1 MLIFDE
7 LKKNDPQLRFV
18 AAALAAG
25 FFILL
30 IGLWWVQIVS
40 AGEYKIH
47 LETQSYRTIRIPAMR
62 GKILDCQGRVL
73 AENSPRYNLS
83 LYFDDLSGDFQSEY
97 AKLRPA
103 RAVRSTRPVWEFWRR
118 SAAAGVQKTSSLT
131 RKQILALEWQA
142 RYDVAYNVI
151 AKMSQTIGRP
161 LTFD

>member
-30 IGLWWVQIVS
+30 TGLWWVQVVS
-40 AGEYKIH
+40 AGEFQSH

-83 LYFDDLSGDFQSEY
+83 LYFDDLSSDFQSEY
-97 AKLRPA
+97 ARLRPP
-103 RAVRSTRPVWEFWRR
+103 RAVNTTRSIWQFCKRPTATVT
-118 SAAAGVQKTSSLT
+118 KTAPLT
-131 RKQILALEWQA
+131 KSNIWALQWQA
-142 RYDVAYNVI
+142 RYDVAY
-151 AKMSQTIGRP
+151 
-161 LTFD
+161 